1 MRISDWS
8 SDVCSSDLTG
18 VPWNESSYTNPTF
31 DRLLDEAESMPD
43 PNVRREKMAEIEQL
57 MQDDGPI
64 VQTYWT
70 KLFTFY
76 DKHVVGFG
84 MPLTYSVLCDRKC
97 VLSGKRLSVQLVIG
111 CGCLLKKNKKQKTL

>member
-70 KLFTFY
+70 KLFNFY
-76 DKHVVGFG
+76 DKRVVGFG
-84 MPLTYSVLCDRKC
+84 MHPTYSVFFHGRAIRKAC
-97 VLSGKRLSVQLVIG
+97 RGPSPGSMLSFFLH
-111 CGCLLKKNKKQKTL
+111 T

>member
-8 SDVCSSDLTG
+8 SDVCSSDLPLGVINLALAYRTG

-43 PNVRREKMAEIEQL
+43 PNVRREKMAESEQL

-76 DKHVVGFG
+76 DKRVVGFG
-84 MPLTYSVLCDRKC
+84 MHPTYSVFCHELAIR
-97 VLSGKRLSVQLVIG
+97 QA
-111 CGCLLKKNKKQKTL
+111 